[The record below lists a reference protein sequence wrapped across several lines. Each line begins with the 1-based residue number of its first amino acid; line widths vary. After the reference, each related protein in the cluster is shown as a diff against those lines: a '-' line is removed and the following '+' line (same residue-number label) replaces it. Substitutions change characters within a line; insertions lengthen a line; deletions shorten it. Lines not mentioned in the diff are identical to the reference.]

1 MCAHSQPG
9 DRGSRRDAG
18 QCSTPVTQTTFLQ
31 QVPASPLPR
40 EGLLSGAEVLPCT
53 KPAQPCRNQ
62 PPKPHRARDGGR
74 GQQGAG
80 EALLSLSCFWE
91 SQEKEK
97 EVDTLRTPKDSR
109 SHGGFLTLRGSPLI
123 GHRGANESAT
133 EGSPSGWPQG
143 AGYSEVS
150 FPSTPSAPGV
160 QMLGWKPV
168 SSPGLAVLRELSTQ
182 PSSGWMMGGRG
193 VLRLTDQAEN
203 VERASG
209 LWSSLS
215 PRPDWHQQH
224 PLGWKSEKWTSNGHL
239 PKTRTVAC

>member
-1 MCAHSQPG
+1 MLSLPDPFSLDIHLPAGKEGRPLPRWGWGWGSMCAHSQPG

-109 SHGGFLTLRGSPLI
+109 SHGGFLTLRGS
-123 GHRGANESAT
+123 
-133 EGSPSGWPQG
+133 Q
-143 AGYSEVS
+143 
-150 FPSTPSAPGV
+150 
-160 QMLGWKPV
+160 
-168 SSPGLAVLRELSTQ
+168 
-182 PSSGWMMGGRG
+182 
-193 VLRLTDQAEN
+193 
-203 VERASG
+203 
-209 LWSSLS
+209 
-215 PRPDWHQQH
+215 
-224 PLGWKSEKWTSNGHL
+224 
-239 PKTRTVAC
+239 